1 MKRKNIVLITG
12 LMAIALLGVLAM
24 QWYFLN
30 QSYQLKSQ
38 LFDQNVNEALSNVAK
53 KLERQEAY
61 NFLLKKAANTR
72 NESQKRKNL
81 S

>member
-1 MKRKNIVLITG
+1 
-12 LMAIALLGVLAM
+12 MAIALLGVLAM

-61 NFLLKKAANTR
+61 NFLLKKAV
-72 NESQKRKNL
+72 KFL
-81 S
+81 SKAS

>member
-1 MKRKNIVLITG
+1 
-12 LMAIALLGVLAM
+12 MAIALLGVLAM

-61 NFLLKKAANTR
+61 NFLLKKAVNTK
-72 NESQKRKNL
+72 NEAQKKER
-81 S
+81 SCAS